1 MTSFNE
7 QLLYKK
13 NRRNPKFK
21 DYNKEDLENHIESLQ
36 KSLSKLHILNDTN
49 RFNGTLEP
57 VVQDKQNMLGE
68 IVKEYKV
75 RFDKGEF
82 QYTGE
87 ISKDE
92 WL

>member
-1 MTSFNE
+1 MTSCNE

-21 DYNKEDLENHIESLQ
+21 DYTKEDLENHIESFQ
-36 KSLSKLHILNDTN
+36 KDLHKLHILNAPESIKLN
-49 RFNGTLEP
+49 
-57 VVQDKQNMLGE
+57 KQNMLGE

-75 RFDKGEF
+75 RYDKGEF

-92 WL
+92 

>member
-36 KSLSKLHILNDTN
+36 KTLSKLHILNAPE
-49 RFNGTLEP
+49 LI
-57 VVQDKQNMLGE
+57 VQDKQNMLGE

-75 RFDKGEF
+75 RYDKGEF

-92 WL
+92 

>member
-21 DYNKEDLENHIESLQ
+21 DYNKEDLENHIESFQ
-36 KSLSKLHILNDTN
+36 KDLSKLHILNAPE
-49 RFNGTLEP
+49 LI
-57 VVQDKQNMLGE
+57 VQNKQNMLGE

-75 RFDKGEF
+75 RYDKGEF

-92 WL
+92 

>member
-21 DYNKEDLENHIESLQ
+21 DYSKEDLENHIESFQ
-36 KSLSKLHILNDTN
+36 KDLSKLHILNAP
-49 RFNGTLEP
+49 EII
-57 VVQDKQNMLGE
+57 VQNKQNMLGE
-68 IVKEYKV
+68 IVKEYKL
-75 RFDKGEF
+75 RYDKGEF

-87 ISKDE
+87 ISKDG
-92 WL
+92 

>member
-21 DYNKEDLENHIESLQ
+21 DYTKEDLENHIESFQ
-36 KSLSKLHILNDTN
+36 KDLSKLHILNAP
-49 RFNGTLEP
+49 EII
-57 VVQDKQNMLGE
+57 VQNKQNMLGE
-68 IVKEYKV
+68 IVKEYKL
-75 RFDKGEF
+75 RYDKGEF

-87 ISKDE
+87 ISKDG